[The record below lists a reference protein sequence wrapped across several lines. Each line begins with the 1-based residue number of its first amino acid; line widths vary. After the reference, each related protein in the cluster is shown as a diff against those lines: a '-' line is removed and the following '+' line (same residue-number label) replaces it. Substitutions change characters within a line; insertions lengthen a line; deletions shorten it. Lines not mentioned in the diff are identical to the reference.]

1 LPAVRDELGYTWDA
15 MRGESL
21 PAAEVGG
28 ESEAATDVEVRRYA
42 QLLRQAIRAA
52 GRSIADV
59 ERKLGVRPKSLRRV
73 LGGESKLTVKHVIL
87 VLRAIGMSEEEF
99 FYIATRPRARTA
111 RPEVALENL
120 RGEFD
125 ALVERMQ
132 TAGAKAAGRALFAAS
147 PRRLGHSARAASHR
161 H

>member
-1 LPAVRDELGYTWDA
+1 

-28 ESEAATDVEVRRYA
+28 ESEAAAEAEVLHYA
-42 QLLRQAIRAA
+42 GVLRLAIRAA
-52 GRSIADV
+52 GLSIAEV
-59 ERKLGVRPKSLRRV
+59 ERRLGVRPKYLRRV
-73 LGGESKLTVKHVIL
+73 LGGKSNLMFKHVIL
-87 VLRAIGMSEEEF
+87 VLRTVGMSQEEF
-99 FYIATRPRARTA
+99 FSIAVRRKARTP
-111 RPEVALENL
+111 RPEVALESL

-147 PRRLGHSARAASHR
+147 PRPLGHSARAASQR
-161 H
+161 P